1 MSFVQFAGSAAA
13 YWFYDADYVLRRIN
27 DLRRKVLADLE
38 HPEQIDRLLTSRNV
52 LLGDLSGCRL
62 LALRDNLP
70 ERPATAAVEFDTA
83 PQPKFNKNFEMLA
96 DDMIRGALRGYDTYI
111 LSENKAQ
118 VERLENIFHQIG
130 RGQAVVRPLSV
141 TMTRV
146 SWTMI

>member
-1 MSFVQFAGSAAA
+1 M
-13 YWFYDADYVLRRIN
+13 
-27 DLRRKVLADLE
+27 
-38 HPEQIDRLLTSRNV
+38 TSRNA
-52 LLGDLSGCRL
+52 LLGDLANCRM

-96 DDMIRGALRGYDTYI
+96 DDMIRNSLRGYTTYI
-111 LSENKAQ
+111 LSENKVQ

-141 TMTRV
+141 TLHEGFVDNDLKALGKLNRVAYHLAVLGQRVYTRNIIV
-146 SWTMI
+146 VLECCYNRLQC